1 MSGTIKFQAGFSAII
16 FISLMTWVVGCSASK
31 STRVPDRGL
40 EPAVSRTD
48 ESFDPVMLQ
57 DEDIEFPAT
66 KSQPQTEEKI
76 PLPEES
82 GVAPRMMQE
91 NRVIEGF
98 RVQLFAT
105 QEIEKATLEAREAE
119 YRFAGD
125 GVAVYIEFDSPMYKV
140 RIGDCTTRDEA
151 EQLREL
157 ARQRRY
163 SNSWIVKTKVNSNPA
178 LPSPSN
184 TGSGDH

>member
-1 MSGTIKFQAGFSAII
+1 MSGTTKFRAGFTAVILI
-16 FISLMTWVVGCSASK
+16 GLMIWASGCSASK
-31 STRVPDRGL
+31 SAGVPDRGL
-40 EPAVSRTD
+40 EPEAPRTD

-66 KSQPQTEEKI
+66 KSQPQTEERL
-76 PLPEES
+76 PLPQES
-82 GVAPRMMQE
+82 GAASPAMPE
-91 NRVIEGF
+91 NRTIEGF

-105 QEIEKATLEAREAE
+105 QEIEKATQEAKEAE

-140 RIGDCTTRDEA
+140 RIGDCATRDAA

-157 ARQRRY
+157 SRQRGY
-163 SNSWIVKTKVNSNPA
+163 STSWIVKTKVNSNPA
-178 LPSPSN
+178 LTSPSD

>member
-1 MSGTIKFQAGFSAII
+1 MSGKTKFSAGFTTVVLIG
-16 FISLMTWVVGCSASK
+16 LMMWASGCSASK
-31 STRVPDRGL
+31 PAGIPDRGRQP
-40 EPAVSRTD
+40 EVSRSD

-82 GVAPRMMQE
+82 GATPSATSERR
-91 NRVIEGF
+91 NIEGF

-105 QEIEKATLEAREAE
+105 QEIEKATLEAKEAE

-140 RIGDCTTRDEA
+140 RIGDCATREAA

-157 ARQRRY
+157 SRQRGY
-163 SNSWIVKTKVNSNPA
+163 FTSWIVKTKVNSTPA
-178 LPSPSN
+178 LPSRSN